1 MNNLLSV
8 LLTAI
13 TANLIFTKALGIST
27 ITASAKS
34 KTDFVGIGLMVTI
47 LTTWSR
53 GITHASTDCFP
64 AWILPTDRWHISWH
78 SAVLY
83 IFLLV
88 FLHAVGRPTFYR
100 FRKYVHL
107 CTFNCAVLGTLLL
120 NAEQSGSL
128 SASLRFGLT
137 AGLGFVI
144 GAWTLKAVYPKLTSD
159 RVPASVRG
167 YPAILLYIGIQRMAL
182 YAANI
187 RYR

>member
-1 MNNLLSV
+1 MIQFLSV

-13 TANLIFTKALGIST
+13 TGNLIFTKALGIST

-47 LTTWSR
+47 LTTLGC
-53 GITHASTDCFP
+53 GITYGINRLFP
-64 AWILPTDRWHISWH
+64 ALDIAYRPVAYILVL
-78 SAVLY
+78 AVLY
-83 IFLLV
+83 ILL
-88 FLHAVGRPTFYR
+88 LILLQSIGRPTFFR

-120 NAEQSGSL
+120 NAEQSSSL
-128 SASLRFGLT
+128 SASLRFGLI
-137 AGLGFVI
+137 AGLGFVA
-144 GAWTLKAVYPKLTSD
+144 GAWALKAVYPKLVSD

-167 YPAILLYIGIQRMAL
+167 YPAILLYIGILSMAL

-187 RYR
+187 I

>member
-47 LTTWSR
+47 LTTLGC
-53 GITHASTDCFP
+53 GITHGINNRLLP
-64 AWILPTDRWHISWH
+64 ALDIAYRPVAYILVL
-78 SAVLY
+78 AVLY

-167 YPAILLYIGIQRMAL
+167 YPAILLYISILSMAL

-187 RYR
+187 I

>member
-47 LTTWSR
+47 LTTLGC
-53 GITHASTDCFP
+53 GITYGVNQLFP
-64 AWILPTDRWHISWH
+64 ALDIAYRPVAYILAL
-78 SAVLY
+78 AVLY

-167 YPAILLYIGIQRMAL
+167 YPAILLYIGILSMAL
-182 YAANI
+182 YATNI
-187 RYR
+187 I